1 MRLVTA
7 VLSLFSPLFIGQSSA
22 TELSPLH
29 DVPGVEGIVIDGK
42 GDDWGD
48 RGFRVGLLG
57 DEQGNFKPASD
68 LDASF
73 RLGWDKRGLL
83 VLVNVTD
90 DVADEAKTGE
100 IYEKDSVELFCS
112 TKCGAPDVVQM
123 VISPG
128 VDPQCPELRTTLK
141 DERETE
147 LLKKKKVSA
156 TAVRTK
162 TAAGYTLEALLPW
175 DNLGIV
181 PADGRELALQIYVN
195 DADGGRRFQA
205 RWYPRGSGHDSRNME
220 PLRLSNGPSPAINA
234 TATGG
239 YELFRRMVIRVTGTS
254 ELIGKICTLKE
265 GDKELDRSPFL
276 EEGGRAG
283 AKFVLPIPSDR
294 KPSLSLIVDGQP
306 PLEVN
311 IPDLQAARAKAFMDQ
326 KLSFDPNVFT
336 GPAFPKCDFE
346 QPAYVEDL
354 IGPYTISTTFYDS
367 GYNRVTTA
375 GKPGRYG
382 AVVEIRTKRGETFR
396 RLRTLFCLPGNFPW
410 WKQIRGTFEFPEET
424 GINAAVVAEQK
435 SSIGKYLKLLVKESF
450 SHDSNSSLSPAL
462 MCGLFEAKEGAADA
476 PLSDDFQARDRQWWV
491 GLKRKLSA
499 ADKAYPAPFV
509 CPRVIDGKPATVLH
523 EGSMKEAGM
532 KPDTAGKLDSL
543 LSDWSANSDEAFAVC
558 VARHGVIVLCKAYGR
573 RDGKPMT
580 VDTES
585 WMASITKSMS
595 GTLMM
600 MLVDQGLVNL
610 DDPVSKYLPSF
621 GAATVPAPLT
631 IRHLYTHTSGLQG
644 HWGDDLN
651 DFDDVIAGYYPNLP
665 VGKRFEYNGAGASL
679 GSKIVET
686 ITGEALP
693 QFYERHLLGPLGC
706 SHTNVVDSSGGA
718 TSTPMDIAKFGQML
732 LNRGSYGDKQFL
744 SPETFEKFLPV
755 RLTKLLG
762 PETTVNWGIGL
773 AWCNGDGLGKGTFGH
788 GAASSATLRI
798 DPENDMVIVMTR
810 NAAGKNFTD
819 YHRQFLAAITDSI
832 SK

>member
-1 MRLVTA
+1 MRIFTA
-7 VLSLFSPLFIGQSSA
+7 GLALIASLLPGILSGAGPA
-22 TELSPLH
+22 PRH
-29 DVPGVEGIVIDGK
+29 DVPAVEGIVVDGK

-57 DEQGNFKPASD
+57 DEQGNLKPASD
-68 LDASF
+68 LDVSF

-90 DVADEAKTGE
+90 DVADEAKLGE
-100 IYEKDSVELFCS
+100 LYENDSVELFWS
-112 TKCGAPDVVQM
+112 PKCGAPDVVQM

-128 VDPQCPELRTTLK
+128 VDPRCPDLRVTLK
-141 DERETE
+141 DERETVA
-147 LLKKKKVSA
+147 LKATKISA

-162 TAAGYTLEALLPW
+162 TATGYALEALLPW
-175 DNLGIV
+175 ENLGIT
-181 PADGRELALQIYVN
+181 PEEGRELALQIYVN
-195 DADGGRRFQA
+195 DTDSGRRFQA
-205 RWYPRGSGHDSRNME
+205 RWYQRGSGHDSRNME
-220 PLRLSNGPSPAINA
+220 PLRLSRAPGPAIN
-234 TATGG
+234 TIVSGD
-239 YELFRRMVIRVTGTS
+239 YELFRRMVIRAIGTPD
-254 ELIGKICTLKE
+254 LIGKSCTLME
-265 GDKELDRSPFL
+265 GDKELARLPFL
-276 EEGGRAG
+276 AEGGRAG
-283 AKFVLPIPSDR
+283 ARFVLPMPSDG
-294 KPSLSLIVDGQP
+294 KSSMSLIVDGQP
-306 PLEVN
+306 PLEVRV
-311 IPDLQAARAKAFMDQ
+311 PDPKAARAKAFMDQ
-326 KLSFDPNVFT
+326 RLSFDPNVFT
-336 GPAFPKCDFE
+336 GPAFPKCNFE
-346 QPAYVEDL
+346 QPSYVEDL
-354 IGPYTISTTFYDS
+354 IGPYTISTTFYDF
-367 GYNRVTTA
+367 GYNLVATA
-375 GKPGRYG
+375 DKPGRYG
-382 AVVEIRTKRGETFR
+382 AVVEIKTEKGETFR
-396 RLRTLFCLPGNFPW
+396 RLRTLFCLPRNFPW
-410 WKQIRGTFEFPEET
+410 WKQIVGTFEFPEES
-424 GINAAVVAEQK
+424 GISAAVVAEQK
-435 SSIGKYLKLLVKESF
+435 NSIGKYLKLLVKESF

-462 MCGLFEAKEGAADA
+462 LSGLFEIEEGAVDA

-491 GLKRKLSA
+491 GLKRKLAA
-499 ADKAYPAPFV
+499 ADKAHPDPFV
-509 CPRVIDGKPATVLH
+509 CPRAVKGNPATVLH
-523 EGSMKEAGM
+523 EGSIKEAGM
-532 KPDTAGKLDSL
+532 KPGTAEKLDSL
-543 LSDWSANSDEAFAVC
+543 LNDWAANSDEAFAVC
-558 VARHGVIVLCKAYGR
+558 VARHGVIVLCKAYGQ

-580 VDTES
+580 LDTES

-610 DDPVSKYLPSF
+610 DDPVVKYLPSF
-621 GAATVPAPLT
+621 GMASVPVPLT

-679 GSKIVET
+679 GSKVIET

-693 QFYERHLLGPLGC
+693 QFYKRHLLDPLGC
-706 SHTNVVDSSGGA
+706 SHTSVVDSSGGA

-755 RLTKLLG
+755 RLTKLLD
-762 PETTVNWGIGL
+762 PETTINWGIGL

-788 GAASSATLRI
+788 GAASSATLRV

-819 YHRQFLAAITDSI
+819 YHKQFLAAITDNI